1 MTLATLTAAAYKW
14 YADQPTLGLV
24 AQDEAVQWHN
34 LLLLMGGCVMI
45 ALSVIALALVVRRYV
60 RDIVRAQSGSKAAK
74 RVTAVVLSACFA
86 FGVLEGISKSG
97 IIGYSDANAGE
108 GWWLRDNPEDKSYV
122 TNDYVHVSFERRIIP
137 DEASVFVDYRPADS
151 TNDSDWVTLVQSTFA
166 AFPNPTNIPFANAIS
181 NSWHVYSDWTPGPS
195 VQTNGILHA
204 DWGKSRRDAAERA
217 RGLAV
222 GIPVQTRV
230 ALDGKSLPNQPSGKA
245 YTARDYV
252 QDGLVAMWD
261 GVENAG
267 WGLHDSAA
275 KSWKNLTGLGGD
287 LPTAQAY
294 AWGADHLDA
303 DAMNVASQVCSLVS
317 IERTALYPALTNAYA
332 RRTMTV
338 EARQS
343 YRARVPGGTGANWV
357 TILGVNPNCT
367 YYFISVRRNAAGNLE
382 NSVYDFASSGWG
394 YCWFSVGGLPP
405 DEPHTFTLRMTEAD
419 AATRVWMDVSYDGAK
434 KFEGWRPT
442 DMGSGWFR
450 PTTWM
455 TANWRNLRTSGNG
468 FRGTHAA
475 KIYCTRIYSRA
486 LTPEEVAHNARIDRL
501 RFGEDAVATVAAEDA
516 PASDESETETKGTN
530 E

>member
-14 YADQPTLGLV
+14 YTDQPTLGLV

-34 LLLLMGGCVMI
+34 LLLLMGGCVM
-45 ALSVIALALVVRRYV
+45 AVLSVIALILVVRRYV
-60 RDIVRAQSGSKAAK
+60 RDIVRAQGGSKAAK

-122 TNDYVHVSFERRIIP
+122 TNDYVHISFERRIIP

-166 AFPNPTNIPFANAIS
+166 AFPNPTNIPFANAVS

-230 ALDGKSLPNQPSGKA
+230 ALDGKSLPNQPSGKS

-267 WGLHDSAA
+267 WGLHDSATTN
-275 KSWKNLTGLGGD
+275 WIDLVGGD
-287 LPTAQAY
+287 VLRLVGDYTVRDSGLHFPLTTKGRSKAVGAKRY
-294 AWGADHLDA
+294 ALDA
-303 DAMNVASQVCSLVS
+303 FTIKVFVWVHAGFA
-317 IERTALYPALTNAYA
+317 
-332 RRTMTV
+332 
-338 EARQS
+338 
-343 YRARVPGGTGANWV
+343 GTGRGDIFSLDEGAGSGVVAYSADYLTPWRSSWWVFGANKTATVVCGEGVMPETATLVCDGEKWTAYHGDKKWSGTYDKKTLAGFV
-357 TILGVNPNCT
+357 SLGQ
-367 YYFISVRRNAAGNLE
+367 
-382 NSVYDFASSGWG
+382 
-394 YCWFSVGGLPP
+394 
-405 DEPHTFTLRMTEAD
+405 LRD
-419 AATRVWMDVSYDGAK
+419 SLN
-434 KFEGWRPT
+434 RPT
-442 DMGSGWFR
+442 
-450 PTTWM
+450 PEM
-455 TANWRNLRTSGNG
+455 TIMSLA
-468 FRGTHAA
+468 
-475 KIYCTRIYSRA
+475 IYSRA
-486 LTPEEVAHNARIDRL
+486 LTPDEVAHNARIDRL

-516 PASDESETETKGTN
+516 PASDETETETKGTN

>member
-34 LLLLMGGCVMI
+34 LLLLMGGCVM
-45 ALSVIALALVVRRYV
+45 AVLSVIALALVVRRYV
-60 RDIVRAQSGSKAAK
+60 RDIVKAQGGSKTAK

-122 TNDYVHVSFERRIIP
+122 TNDYVHISFERRIIP

-151 TNDSDWVTLVQSTFA
+151 TNDSEWVTLVQSTFA
-166 AFPNPTNIPFANAIS
+166 AFPNPTNIPFANAVS

-204 DWGKSRRDAAERA
+204 DWGKSRRDASERA

-222 GIPVQTRV
+222 GIPAQTRV

-267 WGLHDSAA
+267 WGLHDSATTN
-275 KSWKNLTGLGGD
+275 WVDLVGGRVLTFSGDVTMSSDRVDIPGGTYAVCPFETVSGD
-287 LPTAQAY
+287 FTVEVVARREYAY
-294 AWGADHLDA
+294 ANNTSRSIVRFDNAGIAYHHANDMLITRTRPGTPQRRLPIWFPASATDGRERRTFASVARGETMSFYDNA
-303 DAMNVASQVCSLVS
+303 VAMRVTYYG
-317 IERTALYPALTNAYA
+317 EEPALTKNEGKVCVRSSAL
-332 RRTMTV
+332 TGDGVITV
-338 EARQS
+338 W
-343 YRARVPGGTGANWV
+343 N
-357 TILGVNPNCT
+357 
-367 YYFISVRRNAAGNLE
+367 
-382 NSVYDFASSGWG
+382 
-394 YCWFSVGGLPP
+394 
-405 DEPHTFTLRMTEAD
+405 
-419 AATRVWMDVSYDGAK
+419 TR
-434 KFEGWRPT
+434 F
-442 DMGSGWFR
+442 
-450 PTTWM
+450 
-455 TANWRNLRTSGNG
+455 
-468 FRGTHAA
+468 
-475 KIYCTRIYSRA
+475 YSRA
-486 LTPEEVAHNARIDRL
+486 LTPDEVAHNARIDRL

-516 PASDESETETKGTN
+516 PASDETETETKGTN